1 MTRFDADDAEARRA
15 LFVDAIDAHEQRSSP
30 FLTIEADAAAE
41 ADAATEVDGAAA
53 ETDES
58 GDDDDENVAPPWV
71 QYADGTLNLDCT
83 DAELD
88 RLKSLLDEFPA
99 FSIDDLHR
107 PDEAEGTNVRL
118 TARTDPERVA
128 QFLDR
133 AFREVYERPED
144 YRAWAAEV

>member
-1 MTRFDADDAEARRA
+1 VTRFDAADPEARRA
-15 LFVDAIDAHEQRSSP
+15 LFVDAIDAHEQRASP
-30 FLTIEADAAAE
+30 FLTIEADASE
-41 ADAATEVDGAAA
+41 AAA
-53 ETDES
+53 GETDES
-58 GDDDDENVAPPWV
+58 GDEEADAPPWI
-71 QYADGTLNLDCT
+71 QYADGQLNLDCT

-107 PDEAEGTNVRL
+107 PEEAEGTNVRL

-133 AFREVYERPED
+133 VFVDVYEHPED
-144 YRAWAAEV
+144 YRVWAAEV

>member
-1 MTRFDADDAEARRA
+1 MTRFDAAEPEDRRA
-15 LFVDAIDAHEQRSSP
+15 LFVDAVAAHEERESP
-30 FLTIEADAAAE
+30 FLTIEADAAVE
-41 ADAATEVDGAAA
+41 ADGAAA

-58 GDDDDENVAPPWV
+58 GDDEDAAPPWI

-88 RLKSLLDEFPA
+88 RLKSLLDEFGA

-107 PDEAEGTNVRL
+107 PEEAEGTNVRL

>member
-1 MTRFDADDAEARRA
+1 MTRFDAADPEARRA
-15 LFVDAIDAHEQRSSP
+15 LFVEAIDAHEQRASP
-30 FLTIEADAAAE
+30 FLTIEADATDEDADATPDDADASADE
-41 ADAATEVDGAAA
+41 TDDADAAA
-53 ETDES
+53 
-58 GDDDDENVAPPWV
+58 PWV
-71 QYADGTLNLDCT
+71 QYADGKLNLDCT

-88 RLKSLLDEFPA
+88 RLKSLLDEFGA

-107 PDEAEGTNVRL
+107 PEEAEGTNVRL

>member
-1 MTRFDADDAEARRA
+1 MTRFDAADAEARRA
-15 LFVDAIDAHEQRSSP
+15 LFLDAIDAHQQRSSP
-30 FLTIEADAAAE
+30 FLTIEA
-41 ADAATEVDGAAA
+41 DGAAA

-58 GDDDDENVAPPWV
+58 GDDDDENVGPPWV

-88 RLKSLLDEFPA
+88 RLKSLLDEFAA

-107 PDEAEGTNVRL
+107 PEEAEGTNVRL

-144 YRAWAAEV
+144 YRVWAAEV

>member
-1 MTRFDADDAEARRA
+1 MTRFDAADAEARLA

-41 ADAATEVDGAAA
+41 ADGAAG

-58 GDDDDENVAPPWV
+58 GDGENDDPPWI

-107 PDEAEGTNVRL
+107 PEEAEGTNVRL

-133 AFREVYERPED
+133 AFREVYERPEE

>member
-30 FLTIEADAAAE
+30 FLTIETDAAAE
-41 ADAATEVDGAAA
+41 ANGAAA
-53 ETDES
+53 GADES

-83 DAELD
+83 GTELD
-88 RLKSLLDEFPA
+88 RLKSLLDEFAA

-107 PDEAEGTNVRL
+107 PEEAEGTNVRL
-118 TARTDPERVA
+118 SARTDPERVA

-133 AFREVYERPED
+133 AFREVYGRPED

>member
-1 MTRFDADDAEARRA
+1 MTRFDAAGPEARRA
-15 LFVDAIDAHEQRSSP
+15 LFVEAIDAHEQRASP
-30 FLTIEADAAAE
+30 FLTIEADATDE
-41 ADAATEVDGAAA
+41 DADATP
-53 ETDES
+53 
-58 GDDDDENVAPPWV
+58 DDADASAPWV
-71 QYADGTLNLDCT
+71 QYADGKLNLDCT

-88 RLKSLLDEFPA
+88 RLKSLLDEFGA

-107 PDEAEGTNVRL
+107 PEEVEGTNVRL